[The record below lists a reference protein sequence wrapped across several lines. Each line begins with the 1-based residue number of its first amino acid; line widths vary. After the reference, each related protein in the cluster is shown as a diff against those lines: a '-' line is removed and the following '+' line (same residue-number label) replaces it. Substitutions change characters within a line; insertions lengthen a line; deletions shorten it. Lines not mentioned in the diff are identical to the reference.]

1 MAWPW
6 IPETRCGYA
15 LIRWGSAEIYTR
27 LGRGIATRHRTSSL
41 LEASKSV
48 RSSFFFDKSDGITLG
63 GSLREYSKQVIS
75 ASGYTL
81 PCVITPHHHDHSF
94 VAFLRTPRF
103 AGARL
108 IKPPSPTVASTWFS
122 QVTAACRTLSP
133 TERVGARLKV
143 LRVISPVLEKTWVQL
158 RLVSRKLHGRTGREP
173 LRFAQQIPWRSSP
186 AQHCPLHH
194 TYARPKGIALVDG
207 QGKRNEIVVFGRT
220 SSSEKSAHT

>member
-63 GSLREYSKQVIS
+63 GSLRESGKQVIS

-133 TERVGARLKV
+133 TERVGSTRGPPCYLSLFRERLGSTPTCVSQTARTYWEGAPAFCTADPLGAHR
-143 LRVISPVLEKTWVQL
+143 LRST
-158 RLVSRKLHGRTGREP
+158 
-173 LRFAQQIPWRSSP
+173 
-186 AQHCPLHH
+186 
-194 TYARPKGIALVDG
+194 ALSTTPTPDQRG
-207 QGKRNEIVVFGRT
+207 
-220 SSSEKSAHT
+220 